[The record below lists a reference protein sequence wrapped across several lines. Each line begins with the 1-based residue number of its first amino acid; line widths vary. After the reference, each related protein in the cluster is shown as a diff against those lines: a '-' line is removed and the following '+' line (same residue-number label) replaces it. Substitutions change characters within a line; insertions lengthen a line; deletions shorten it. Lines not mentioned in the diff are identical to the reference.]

1 MLSLLG
7 NNPFPINNPLLSVIP
22 PAPACR
28 GRACDFFPPKR
39 RVRPKERAL
48 SKEGVRTNNR
58 AIPWQQSY
66 AYNNP
71 LLFVIPPAPGCRG
84 SEADLSRRAVEESA
98 VRHSGVPDL
107 PVDNYLPFVILRTCD
122 FFDLSVFSALYQ
134 TCFNPL
140 AKPSS

>member
-1 MLSLLG
+1 VPGLHATYKVFCSKFHEVFIL
-7 NNPFPINNPLLSVIP
+7 
-22 PAPACR
+22 
-28 GRACDFFPPKR
+28 RACDFFPPQR
-39 RVRPKERAL
+39 RVVPKERAS
-48 SKEGVRTNNR
+48 SKEGVPRRPNNR
-58 AIPWQQSY
+58 AILWQQSY
-66 AYNNP
+66 AYNDP
-71 LLFVIPPAPGCRG
+71 LLFVIPPAPARRG
-84 SEADLSRRAVEESA
+84 SEADLSRRAVEETA